1 MEKELNTGFKKSFSK
16 FIVKYNTYIMLAV
29 LIIICISISP
39 DFFTVNNIINIGRQ
53 YAALTVIS
61 MGMLLAILT
70 GGIDLSVGSVMA
82 LGGVIVA
89 LFLNKF
95 NVGTPGAVAITIL
108 VGAGLGAFAGF
119 LVAKVKMA
127 PFIVTLAVMTIARG
141 VAFMVSNGTPI
152 KIPAGTIEA
161 LGTGMVFGGL
171 PTLVL
176 IGIIAVVL
184 FWFLLKYTSFG
195 RLVVAI
201 GSNETA
207 VTLAGI
213 RVKSYK
219 ASVYIISGICA
230 AVAGILTASRTAMG
244 SPVVG
249 EGFELDAIAACVIGG
264 ASLSGG
270 EGSAVKTLVG
280 VLILAL
286 IGNIMNLLAVP
297 SYPQDVIKGF
307 IISASVLLQVATSN
321 RKNQGV

>member
-1 MEKELNTGFKKSFSK
+1 MEKEINHGFKKGFSK
-16 FIVKYNTYIMLAV
+16 LIVKYNTYIMLAV
-29 LIIICISISP
+29 LVIICIGISA

-61 MGMLLAILT
+61 MGMLLVILT
-70 GGIDLSVGSVMA
+70 GGIDLAVGSVMA

-89 LFLNKF
+89 IFLNKF
-95 NVGTPGAVAITIL
+95 GVPTPGAIAITIL
-108 VGAGLGAFAGF
+108 VGAGLGGFAGF

-152 KIPAGTIEA
+152 KIPSGTIET

-176 IGIIAVVL
+176 IGIIVVIL

-219 ASVYIISGICA
+219 ASVYVISGICA
-230 AVAGILTASRTAMG
+230 AFAGILTASRTAMG

-307 IISASVLLQVATSN
+307 IIIASVLLQVATSN